1 MASSLQLEEIGR
13 KERKGRKN
21 NPLIT
26 VIAGLDE
33 AIKGVFLGF
42 HDLVITPC
50 LTGNLRCDKGLAEYD
65 RPELWVAMVKLT
77 IMFITKKF
85 AKRVFVYFALFAGNL
100 FAFAADP
107 THALDG
113 MRVASASL
121 TSPSILYLQVAQK
134 EGYFKNEGLNVEIL
148 NIRGE
153 LAAKITSV
161 GEIDF
166 FTQGFSGL
174 NAAVRGLPLKVLM
187 VVDEKPDWDFI
198 AQPQIKSFAQLKG
211 GAVGI
216 LSIGGTVAV
225 VTREMLRRNNLDPAK
240 DVNLMVMGGNDMRF
254 ISLKGKVIQA
264 TLLDAANSY
273 RAQKEGFNKLAAAG
287 DYVSEYMSGGIV
299 TSVERIKQAPDKIS
313 RFMTAALKGYLFF
326 TTRREPSINYM
337 MQFLKTKDREAVSA
351 IYDASVKVMTRD
363 GVVEVKVLQ
372 AVIDDAQRSAGV
384 KKEVRTA
391 DYFDFSFLRKAREQ
405 LNSSGWKP

>member
-1 MASSLQLEEIGR
+1 LVLRSISR
-13 KERKGRKN
+13 Y
-21 NPLIT
+21 
-26 VIAGLDE
+26 IAGKSYL
-33 AIKGVFLGF
+33 
-42 HDLVITPC
+42 
-50 LTGNLRCDKGLAEYD
+50 DKGLVGERSSGVLVD
-65 RPELWVAMVKLT
+65 IDMPFRIIFTTKDSK
-77 IMFITKKF
+77 ITKGFF
-85 AKRVFVYFALFAGNL
+85 AYFAFFAVNIFLF
-100 FAFAADP
+100 P
-107 THALDG
+107 TSSTHAVDNV
-113 MRVASASL
+113 RVATASL
-121 TSPSILYLQVAQK
+121 TSPSVLYLLVAQK

-153 LAAKITSV
+153 LAAKITAV

-174 NAAVRGLPLKVLM
+174 GAAVRGIPLKILM
-187 VVDEKPDWDFI
+187 VADEKPDWDFM

-211 GAVGI
+211 SAVGI

-225 VTREMLRRNNLDPAK
+225 VTREILRRNNLDPAK

-273 RAQKEGFNKLAAAG
+273 RAQKEGFTKLAAAG
-287 DYVSEYMSGGIV
+287 DYVSEYFSGGIV
-299 TSVERIKQAPDKIS
+299 TSIERIKQSPDKVA

-326 TTRREPSINYM
+326 ATRREASINYM
-337 MQFLKTKDREAVSA
+337 MQFFKSKDRDAISA

-363 GVVEVKVLQ
+363 GTVEEKVLQ
-372 AVIDDAQRSAGV
+372 AVVDDAQRAAGV
-384 KKEVRTA
+384 KKEIRTV

-405 LNSSGWKP
+405 LKASGWRP

>member
-1 MASSLQLEEIGR
+1 MALRIMFTTKDS
-13 KERKGRKN
+13 KFTKGSF
-21 NPLIT
+21 
-26 VIAGLDE
+26 
-33 AIKGVFLGF
+33 VFFAFFAANL
-42 HDLVITPC
+42 LVF
-50 LTGNLRCDKGLAEYD
+50 
-65 RPELWVAMVKLT
+65 VAKLT
-77 IMFITKKF
+77 H
-85 AKRVFVYFALFAGNL
+85 
-100 FAFAADP
+100 AADN
-107 THALDG
+107 L
-113 MRVASASL
+113 RVASASL

-134 EGYFKNEGLNVEIL
+134 EGYFKNEDLNVEIL

-174 NAAVRGLPLKVLM
+174 SAAVRGLPLKILM

-198 AQPQIKSFAQLKG
+198 AQSQIKTFAQLKG
-211 GAVGI
+211 AAVGI
-216 LSIGGTVAV
+216 LSIAGTVAV
-225 VTREMLRRNNLDPAK
+225 VTREMLRRNSLDPAR

-273 RAQKEGFNKLAAAG
+273 RAQKEGFYKLAAAE
-287 DYVSEYMSGGIV
+287 DYVSEYISGGIV
-299 TSVERIKQAPDKIS
+299 TSVERIKQAPDKIA
-313 RFMTAALKGYLFF
+313 RFMTGALKGYLFF

-351 IYDASVKVMTRD
+351 IYNASVKVMTRD
-363 GVVEVKVLQ
+363 GMVDEKVLQ

-384 KKEVRTA
+384 KKDFRTA
-391 DYFDFSFLRKAREQ
+391 DYFDFRFLRNAREQ
-405 LNSSGWKP
+405 LKSSGWRP

>member
-1 MASSLQLEEIGR
+1 MS
-13 KERKGRKN
+13 
-21 NPLIT
+21 T
-26 VIAGLDE
+26 
-33 AIKGVFLGF
+33 
-42 HDLVITPC
+42 
-50 LTGNLRCDKGLAEYD
+50 
-65 RPELWVAMVKLT
+65 
-77 IMFITKKF
+77 TKKF

-100 FAFAADP
+100 LAFAADP
-107 THALDG
+107 THAVDG
-113 MRVASASL
+113 IRVASASL

-299 TSVERIKQAPDKIS
+299 TSAERIKQAPDKIS

-326 TTRREPSINYM
+326 TTRHEPSINYM

-372 AVIDDAQRSAGV
+372 AVIDEAQRSAGV

>member
-1 MASSLQLEEIGR
+1 MAFE
-13 KERKGRKN
+13 
-21 NPLIT
+21 
-26 VIAGLDE
+26 
-33 AIKGVFLGF
+33 
-42 HDLVITPC
+42 
-50 LTGNLRCDKGLAEYD
+50 LTFTAKDTK
-65 RPELWVAMVKLT
+65 
-77 IMFITKKF
+77 IMNVV
-85 AKRVFVYFALFAGNL
+85 VFVYFAFFAVNL
-100 FAFAADP
+100 FSFVTHVA
-107 THALDG
+107 HALDNV
-113 MRVASASL
+113 RVASASL
-121 TSPSILYLQVAQK
+121 TSPSILYLLVAQK

-174 NAAVRGLPLKVLM
+174 SAAVRGLPLKILL

-198 AQPQIKSFAQLKG
+198 TQPQIRSFAQLKG

-216 LSIGGTVAV
+216 LSIAGTVAV
-225 VTREMLRRNNLDPAK
+225 VTREMLRRNNVDPAK

-273 RAQKEGFNKLAAAG
+273 RAQKEGFYKLAASG
-287 DYVSEYMSGGIV
+287 DYVSEYLSGAIV
-299 TSVERIKQAPDKIS
+299 TSAERIKQAPDKIA
-313 RFMTAALKGYLFF
+313 RFMTGALKGYLFF
-326 TTRREPSINYM
+326 TSRREPSINYM

-363 GVVEVKVLQ
+363 GMAEEKVLQ
-372 AVIDDAQRSAGV
+372 AVVDDAQRAAGV
-384 KKEVRTA
+384 KKEVRTV
-391 DYFDFSFLRKAREQ
+391 DYFDFTFLRKAREQ
-405 LNSSGWKP
+405 LKANGWRP

>member
-1 MASSLQLEEIGR
+1 
-13 KERKGRKN
+13 
-21 NPLIT
+21 
-26 VIAGLDE
+26 
-33 AIKGVFLGF
+33 
-42 HDLVITPC
+42 
-50 LTGNLRCDKGLAEYD
+50 
-65 RPELWVAMVKLT
+65 
-77 IMFITKKF
+77 MFTTKKF
-85 AKRVFVYFALFAGNL
+85 AKRVFVYFAFFAANL
-100 FAFAADP
+100 LALAADP
-107 THALDG
+107 THAADDI
-113 MRVASASL
+113 RVASASL

-216 LSIGGTVAV
+216 LSISGTVAV

-299 TSVERIKQAPDKIS
+299 TSAERIKQAPDKIA

-326 TTRREPSINYM
+326 TNRREASITYM
-337 MQFLKTKDREAVSA
+337 MQFLKAKDREAVSA
-351 IYDASVKVMTRD
+351 IYDASVKVMTREGMVD
-363 GVVEVKVLQ
+363 EKVLQ
-372 AVIDDAQRSAGV
+372 AVIDDAQRAAGV
-384 KKEVRTA
+384 KKELRTG
-391 DYFDFSFLRKAREQ
+391 DYFDFTFLRKARER
-405 LNSSGWKP
+405 LKASGWRP

>member
-1 MASSLQLEEIGR
+1 MAF
-13 KERKGRKN
+13 K
-21 NPLIT
+21 
-26 VIAGLDE
+26 
-33 AIKGVFLGF
+33 
-42 HDLVITPC
+42 
-50 LTGNLRCDKGLAEYD
+50 
-65 RPELWVAMVKLT
+65 
-77 IMFITKKF
+77 IMFTARGTKV
-85 AKRVFVYFALFAGNL
+85 ARVFFGYFALFAAYIFVL
-100 FAFAADP
+100 TSAA
-107 THALDG
+107 HALDNI
-113 MRVASASL
+113 RVASASL

-134 EGYFKNEGLNVEIL
+134 EGYFKQEGLNVEIL

-174 NAAVRGLPLKVLM
+174 NAAVRGLPLKILM
-187 VVDEKPDWDFI
+187 VVDKKPDWDFV

-211 GAVGI
+211 AAVGI

-273 RAQKEGFNKLAAAG
+273 RAQKEGFSKLAAAG
-287 DYVSEYMSGGIV
+287 DYINEYLSGGIV
-299 TSVERIKQAPDKIS
+299 TSVDRIKQAPDKIA

-326 TTRREPSINYM
+326 TTRRDATINYM
-337 MQFLKTKDREAVSA
+337 MQLLKTKDRDAVSA
-351 IYDASVKVMTRD
+351 IYDASVKVMARD
-363 GVVEVKVLQ
+363 GVVEEKILQ
-372 AVIDDAQRSAGV
+372 AVVDDAQRAAGM
-384 KKEVRTA
+384 KKEVRSA
-391 DYFDFSFLRKAREQ
+391 DYFDFSFLRRAQEQ
-405 LNSSGWKP
+405 LRVSGWRP

>member
-1 MASSLQLEEIGR
+1 MVRSILHISKAAKSFFVSF
-13 KERKGRKN
+13 
-21 NPLIT
+21 
-26 VIAGLDE
+26 AFF
-33 AIKGVFLGF
+33 AA
-42 HDLVITPC
+42 
-50 LTGNLRCDKGLAEYD
+50 NLL
-65 RPELWVAMVKLT
+65 
-77 IMFITKKF
+77 
-85 AKRVFVYFALFAGNL
+85 VFVPGSTH
-100 FAFAADP
+100 AADNV
-107 THALDG
+107 
-113 MRVASASL
+113 RVASASL
-121 TSPSILYLQVAQK
+121 TSPSVLYLLVAQK

-174 NAAVRGLPLKVLM
+174 GAAVRGIPLKILM
-187 VVDEKPDWDFI
+187 VADEKPDWDFI
-198 AQPQIKSFAQLKG
+198 TQPQIKSFVQLKG
-211 GAVGI
+211 AAIGI

-225 VTREMLRRNNLDPAK
+225 VTREILRKNNLDPAK

-273 RAQKEGFNKLAAAG
+273 RAQKEGFTKLAAAG
-287 DYVSEYMSGGIV
+287 DYVTEYFSGGIV
-299 TSVERIKQAPDKIS
+299 TSVDRIKQAPEKIA
-313 RFMTAALKGYLFF
+313 RFITAALKGYLFF

-337 MQFLKTKDREAVSA
+337 MQFLKSKDRDAISA

-363 GVVEVKVLQ
+363 GTVEEKVLQ
-372 AVIDDAQRSAGV
+372 AVIEDAQRSAGV
-384 KKEVRTA
+384 KKEIRTV

-405 LNSSGWKP
+405 LKASGWRP

>member
-1 MASSLQLEEIGR
+1 
-13 KERKGRKN
+13 
-21 NPLIT
+21 
-26 VIAGLDE
+26 
-33 AIKGVFLGF
+33 
-42 HDLVITPC
+42 
-50 LTGNLRCDKGLAEYD
+50 
-65 RPELWVAMVKLT
+65 MVKLT
-77 IMFITKKF
+77 IMFTTKKF

-113 MRVASASL
+113 IRVASASL

>member
-1 MASSLQLEEIGR
+1 MA
-13 KERKGRKN
+13 
-21 NPLIT
+21 
-26 VIAGLDE
+26 
-33 AIKGVFLGF
+33 F
-42 HDLVITPC
+42 
-50 LTGNLRCDKGLAEYD
+50 
-65 RPELWVAMVKLT
+65 KLT
-77 IMFITKKF
+77 FIAKDTKIMNAF
-85 AKRVFVYFALFAGNL
+85 FVYFTFFAANL
-100 FAFAADP
+100 FSFLTPVA
-107 THALDG
+107 HALDDV
-113 MRVASASL
+113 RVATASL
-121 TSPSILYLQVAQK
+121 TSPSILYLLVAQK

-161 GEIDF
+161 GEINF

-174 NAAVRGLPLKVLM
+174 NAAVRGLQLKVLM

-198 AQPQIKSFAQLKG
+198 AQPQIKTFAQLRG
-211 GAVGI
+211 SAVGI

-225 VTREMLRRNNLDPAK
+225 VTLEMLRRNNLDPAK

-273 RAQKEGFNKLAAAG
+273 RAQKDGFNKLAAAG

-299 TSVERIKQAPDKIS
+299 TSVDRIKQAPEKIT

-337 MQFLKTKDREAVSA
+337 MQILKSKDREAVSA
-351 IYDASVKVMTRD
+351 IYDASVKVMTREGLVD
-363 GVVEVKVLQ
+363 EEVLQ
-372 AVIDDAQRSAGV
+372 AVVDEAQRGAGV
-384 KKEVRTA
+384 KKDIRTG

-405 LNSSGWKP
+405 LKISGWKP

>member
-1 MASSLQLEEIGR
+1 M
-13 KERKGRKN
+13 
-21 NPLIT
+21 
-26 VIAGLDE
+26 VIAM
-33 AIKGVFLGF
+33 ISK
-42 HDLVITPC
+42 IT
-50 LTGNLRCDKGLAEYD
+50 LAAKY
-65 RPELWVAMVKLT
+65 PK
-77 IMFITKKF
+77 ITKGF
-85 AKRVFVYFALFAGNL
+85 LAV
-100 FAFAADP
+100 FAALIFIVGLRSAEAVDNV
-107 THALDG
+107 
-113 MRVASASL
+113 RVGTASL
-121 TSPSILYLQVAQK
+121 TSPSILYLLVAQK

-174 NAAVRGLPLKVLM
+174 NAAVRGLQLKVIM

-198 AQPQIKSFAQLKG
+198 TQPQIKTFAQLKG

-273 RAQKEGFNKLAAAG
+273 RAQKDGFYKLAAAS

-299 TSVERIKQAPDKIS
+299 TSTERIKQAPDKVA
-313 RFMTAALKGYLFF
+313 RFMTGALKGYLFF

-363 GVVEVKVLQ
+363 GMIEEKVLQ
-372 AVIDDAQRSAGV
+372 AVIDEAQRGAGV
-384 KKEVRTA
+384 KKDVRTA

-405 LNSSGWKP
+405 LRVSGWKP

>member
-1 MASSLQLEEIGR
+1 
-13 KERKGRKN
+13 
-21 NPLIT
+21 
-26 VIAGLDE
+26 
-33 AIKGVFLGF
+33 
-42 HDLVITPC
+42 
-50 LTGNLRCDKGLAEYD
+50 
-65 RPELWVAMVKLT
+65 
-77 IMFITKKF
+77 MFTTKHTKMTTWPFVCWAFF
-85 AKRVFVYFALFAGNL
+85 AANL
-100 FAFAADP
+100 FAFVPDSTYAVDN
-107 THALDG
+107 L
-113 MRVASASL
+113 RVGSASL

-148 NIRGE
+148 TIRGE

-174 NAAVRGLPLKVLM
+174 AAAVRGLPLKILM

-198 AQPQIKSFAQLKG
+198 TQPQIKSFAQLKG
-211 GAVGI
+211 AAVGI

-273 RAQKEGFNKLAAAG
+273 RAQKEGFTKLAAAG

-299 TSVERIKQAPDKIS
+299 TSVDRIKQAPDKVG

-326 TTRREPSINYM
+326 TTRREASINYT
-337 MQFLKTKDREAVSA
+337 MQFLKTKDRDAVSA
-351 IYDASVKVMTRD
+351 IYDASVKIMTRE
-363 GVVEVKVLQ
+363 GMVEEKVLQ
-372 AVIDDAQRSAGV
+372 AVIDDAQRAAGI

-391 DYFDFSFLRKAREQ
+391 EFFDFSFLRKAREQ
-405 LNSSGWKP
+405 LKSSGWRP

>member
-1 MASSLQLEEIGR
+1 MS
-13 KERKGRKN
+13 
-21 NPLIT
+21 T
-26 VIAGLDE
+26 
-33 AIKGVFLGF
+33 
-42 HDLVITPC
+42 
-50 LTGNLRCDKGLAEYD
+50 
-65 RPELWVAMVKLT
+65 
-77 IMFITKKF
+77 TKKF

-100 FAFAADP
+100 LAFAADP
-107 THALDG
+107 THAVDG
-113 MRVASASL
+113 IRVASASL

-254 ISLKGKVIQA
+254 ISLKGKVIQERFGRCQQLSGA
-264 TLLDAANSY
+264 ERGIQQTSSRGRLRQRVHERWN
-273 RAQKEGFNKLAAAG
+273 RHVGGTNKA
-287 DYVSEYMSGGIV
+287 
-299 TSVERIKQAPDKIS
+299 
-313 RFMTAALKGYLFF
+313 
-326 TTRREPSINYM
+326 
-337 MQFLKTKDREAVSA
+337 
-351 IYDASVKVMTRD
+351 
-363 GVVEVKVLQ
+363 
-372 AVIDDAQRSAGV
+372 SAG
-384 KKEVRTA
+384 
-391 DYFDFSFLRKAREQ
+391 
-405 LNSSGWKP
+405 